1 MHLSP
6 IIIII
11 TIIIYH
17 HRFDLWK
24 DNIPSGSQEIFT
36 SVCI

>member
-1 MHLSP
+1 MI

-17 HRFDLWK
+17 ILLSDINYLFLK
-24 DNIPSGSQEIFT
+24 ENTKLITLSN
-36 SVCI
+36 